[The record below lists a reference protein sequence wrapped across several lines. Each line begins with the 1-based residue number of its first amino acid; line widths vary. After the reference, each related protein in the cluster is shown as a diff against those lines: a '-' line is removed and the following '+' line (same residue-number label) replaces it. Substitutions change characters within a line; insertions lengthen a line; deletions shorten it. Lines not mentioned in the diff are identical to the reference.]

1 MVVTIAKMRTA
12 MMMTGRQATGAVT
25 IKQMAPS
32 PTKLCCDF
40 LTRTTSS
47 ETCLPFQYERQQ
59 TSLQQ
64 LLSNLEATQFVTA

>member
-1 MVVTIAKMRTA
+1 
-12 MMMTGRQATGAVT
+12 
-25 IKQMAPS
+25 MAPS